1 MNRIKALILKKD
13 KNYLEQAI
21 VFLPILFVVRTF
33 FYGLYQ
39 VPSGSMET
47 TMLVGERF
55 LADKLSPWIWPI
67 QRGDIISFNDPLFEY
82 SDNTL
87 KNLFERYVWGPSN
100 WTKRVIGLPGEH
112 IEGKINAETG
122 KTEVYVNGVKLE
134 EPYVNK
140 YPLIAVESYRPQYM
154 FDFMGQKQYVTQ
166 SYDPALPFDK
176 QPFYRIDVN
185 KIVGYPNNMEI
196 LQPGTPMRYGNDMY
210 DIYLGEN
217 EYWVMGDNRLGSAD
231 SRSWGPLD
239 GKLIHGKIKFR
250 MLSIDLKNPWLIVD
264 LLTHP
269 IDFWT
274 RIRFDRCFQTIS

>member
-55 LADKLSPWIWPI
+55 LADKFSPWIWPI
-67 QRGDIISFNDPLFEY
+67 QRGDIISFNDPLYDY
-82 SDNTL
+82 SEGTL
-87 KNLFERYVWGPSN
+87 KNLFERYIWGPSN
-100 WTKRVIGLPGEH
+100 WTKRVIGLPGDH
-112 IEGKINAETG
+112 VQGKVNAITG
-122 KTEVYVNGVKLE
+122 KTEVFINDIKID

-140 YPLIAVESYRPQYM
+140 YPLILVESYRPQFM
-154 FDFMGQKQYVTQ
+154 FDLFGQKQRVTQ
-166 SYDPALPFDK
+166 SYNPALPFNE
-176 QPFYRIDVN
+176 QPFYRINTDH
-185 KIVGYPNNMEI
+185 IVGYPNNMYI
-196 LQPGTPMRYGNDMY
+196 LNPGTPMENGS
-210 DIYLGEN
+210 DIYDVYLGDN